1 MAIFFCLTGLCA
13 VGWFVWQRQR
23 TILSE
28 LRLRISVVDHQLAEL
43 NAEKLTREMAE
54 LDAKAVHEAELEEQ
68 TKRFDKAYDK
78 LEHERGI
85 LEVECN
91 LRKEYAY
98 VCRNCKQADP
108 TVQLARERSLRSVT
122 SGPKR

>member
-1 MAIFFCLTGLCA
+1 MEILIGLTVLGA
-13 VGWFVWQRQR
+13 AAWFIWQRQR
-23 TILSE
+23 TMISD
-28 LRLRISVVDHQLAEL
+28 LRLQLSVAQHQLAEL
-43 NAEKLTREMAE
+43 TAEKLTREMAE
-54 LDAKAVHEAELEEQ
+54 LDSKAEHEAELEEQ

-98 VCRNCKQADP
+98 VCRDCKQADP
-108 TVQLARERSLRSVT
+108 HVQGARERNLRSVT
-122 SGPKR
+122 GPKR